1 MKPASPS
8 PNRKRGFPIRVLR
21 FLGGYHLA
29 CALILLLGVL
39 TWLGTLEQVELGLY
53 EVKRKY
59 FSSENVF
66 LLPRIRGKTILFPLP
81 GAYWVGL
88 VFFFNLLIGTFLHV
102 RWRWKSAGILIAH
115 FGMLFL
121 LLGAFVTQHFSQR
134 GNMAVNEGETSNVA
148 EHYHDFVIEV
158 TETEDGKP
166 SKIHVI
172 ATDHLAGL
180 SPADQRLFRM
190 KQLPFDLRIDQY
202 HTNARP
208 AAIEA
213 RHDRSDRIT
222 VDGFYLKPKD
232 IDKEAS
238 LNFAGCRATVLDKDG
253 KSRGQ
258 YLISAASYHPATID
272 WDGTLY
278 SLNIRK
284 ALWPIPFDLRLDKFT
299 HEFHPGTMRPKRFES
314 QVMRREGGMSEPV
327 LIKMNEPMRRKGYTF
342 FQASWGPQGAAQG
355 ARLFSVLEVVKNPA
369 DKWPEYALYITT
381 AGLVLQFGLMLTGFV
396 FKQVRKGEHEN

>member
-8 PNRKRGFPIRVLR
+8 PNRKRRLPLRVLR

-66 LLPRIRGKTILFPLP
+66 LLPRIHGKTILFPLP

-172 ATDHLAGL
+172 DTNHLAGL

-190 KQLPFDLRIDQY
+190 KQSFL
-202 HTNARP
+202 
-208 AAIEA
+208 
-213 RHDRSDRIT
+213 
-222 VDGFYLKPKD
+222 
-232 IDKEAS
+232 
-238 LNFAGCRATVLDKDG
+238 
-253 KSRGQ
+253 
-258 YLISAASYHPATID
+258 
-272 WDGTLY
+272 
-278 SLNIRK
+278 
-284 ALWPIPFDLRLDKFT
+284 
-299 HEFHPGTMRPKRFES
+299 
-314 QVMRREGGMSEPV
+314 
-327 LIKMNEPMRRKGYTF
+327 
-342 FQASWGPQGAAQG
+342 
-355 ARLFSVLEVVKNPA
+355 
-369 DKWPEYALYITT
+369 
-381 AGLVLQFGLMLTGFV
+381 
-396 FKQVRKGEHEN
+396 